1 MSSRIKPYLSLWD
14 KSFKETHT
22 RSYYMTMQLSL
33 HGLIFTVYNPDKNK
47 YLGLEA
53 YHFGDIKDVSEIA
66 RKFDLILNRIEW
78 FAYPFKRF
86 KLLYQNTY
94 VTLVPLPLFDTKQ
107 KSLYLGFNQP
117 FVENRKIIFDTL
129 KTTEAVNV
137 YYIPNLVVEKVR
149 DFWPN
154 AIISHFS
161 SSLIECLSLNYKN
174 KIENDTLFLH
184 VNDNS
189 YYLTGFKN
197 NKLLYHNAFLFNTK
211 EDFIFF
217 LLAAIEQ
224 LGYNPETVKLIFLG
238 EIEKTDEIYQMLHQ
252 YTGHH
257 SYIQANETVKLSYVL
272 EEIRQHQFYLLF
284 NAMQCEL

>member
-22 RSYYMTMQLSL
+22 RSYFMTMQLSM
-33 HGLIFTVYNPDKNK
+33 HGLIFTIYNPDKNK
-47 YLGLEA
+47 YLGVEA
-53 YHFGDIKDVSEIA
+53 YYFGDIKDVKDIPG
-66 RKFDLILNRIEW
+66 KFDLILSRIEW
-78 FAYPFKRF
+78 FAYPFKKF
-86 KLLYQNTY
+86 KLLYQNPY
-94 VTLVPLPLFDTKQ
+94 STLVPLPLFDTEQ

-117 FVENRKIIFDTL
+117 FTENRRIIYDTL
-129 KTTEAVNV
+129 KTSEAVNV
-137 YYIPNLVVEKVR
+137 YYIPNPVVEKVR

-174 KIENDTLFLH
+174 KTENDTLFLH
-184 VNDNS
+184 VNDGS

-197 NKLLYHNAFLFNTK
+197 NKLLYHNSFTYNTK

-224 LGYNPETVKLIFLG
+224 LGYNPETVDLILLG
-238 EIEKTDEIYQMLHQ
+238 KIEKSDEVFQMIHQ
-252 YTGHH
+252 YTGSHH
-257 SYIQANETVKLSYVL
+257 YIEVNPAVKLSYVL
-272 EEIRQHQFYLLF
+272 EEMRRYRHYVLF
-284 NAMQCEL
+284 NALQCEL

>member
-22 RSYYMTMQLSL
+22 RSYYMAMQLSM
-33 HGLIFTVYNPDKNK
+33 HGLIFTIYNPDKSK
-47 YLGLEA
+47 YLGVEA
-53 YHFGDIKDVSEIA
+53 YYFGDIKDVKDIPG
-66 RKFDLILNRIEW
+66 KFDLILSRIEW
-78 FAYPFKRF
+78 FAYPFKKF
-86 KLLYQNTY
+86 KLLYQNNY
-94 VTLVPLPLFDTKQ
+94 STLVPLPLFDAEQ

-117 FVENRKIIFDTL
+117 FTENRRIIYDTL
-129 KTTEAVNV
+129 KTSEAVNV
-137 YYIPNLVVEKVR
+137 YYIPNPVVEKVR

-184 VNDNS
+184 VNDGS

-197 NKLLYHNAFLFNTK
+197 NKLLYHNSFTYNTK

-217 LLAAIEQ
+217 LLATIEQ
-224 LGYNPETVKLIFLG
+224 LGYNPETVDLILLG
-238 EIEKTDEIYQMLHQ
+238 KIEKSDEVFQMIHQ
-252 YTGHH
+252 YTGSHR
-257 SYIQANETVKLSYVL
+257 YIEENPGVKLSYVL
-272 EEIRQHQFYLLF
+272 EEIRKYRHYVLL
-284 NAMQCEL
+284 NALQCEL

>member
-33 HGLIFTVYNPDKNK
+33 HGLSFTVYNPDKNK

-53 YHFGDIKDVSEIA
+53 YHFGDIKDVKEIPA
-66 RKFDLILNRIEW
+66 KFDLILNRIEW
-78 FAYPFKRF
+78 FAYPFKKF

-94 VTLVPLPLFDTKQ
+94 STLVPSPLFDAEQ

-117 FVENRKIIFDTL
+117 FVENRRIIYDTL
-129 KTTEAVNV
+129 KTSEAVNV
-137 YYIPNLVVEKVR
+137 YYIPNPVVEKVR

-154 AIISHFS
+154 AVISHFA

-184 VNDNS
+184 VNDGS
-189 YYLTGFKN
+189 YHLTGFKN
-197 NKLLYHNAFLFNTK
+197 NKLLYHNMFSYNTK

-217 LLAAIEQ
+217 LLATMEQ
-224 LGYNPETVKLIFLG
+224 LGYNPETVDLILMG
-238 EIEKTDEIYQMLHQ
+238 RIEKSDEVFQMLHQ
-252 YTGHH
+252 YTGSHRH
-257 SYIQANETVKLSYVL
+257 IEANPAIKLSYVL
-272 EEIRQHQFYLLF
+272 EEIRQYQYYILF
-284 NAMQCEL
+284 NALQCEL